1 MKNNNYVKN
10 IVTTG
15 VLIALGLIL
24 PIVFH
29 AFSLA
34 GPIFLPMHIPV
45 LLGGFLLPPSS
56 MVLIGI
62 TVPLLSGILTGM
74 PPLFPTAV
82 QMMFELS
89 VYGVVL
95 SLLYNRYRS
104 GIYPALLGAML
115 AGRLTAGAVN
125 YILLTHFMAKSFSMQ
140 MYITGAVVTAFPGI
154 LVQIIIIPV
163 MIKLLE
169 NANLLNNRKGVLY
182 ER

>member
-1 MKNNNYVKN
+1 MNNNYVKN

-34 GPIFLPMHIPV
+34 GPIFLPMHIPI

-56 MVLIGI
+56 LVLIGI
-62 TVPLLSGILTGM
+62 ALPLLSGILTGM

-89 VYGVVL
+89 VYGVVI
-95 SLLYNRYRS
+95 SLMYNRYHR
-104 GIYPALLGAML
+104 GIYPALLIAML
-115 AGRLTAGAVN
+115 AGRLAAGAVSF
-125 YILLTHFMAKSFSMQ
+125 ILLTQFMAKTFSMQ
-140 MYITGAVVTAFPGI
+140 MYLTGAVITAFPGI
-154 LVQIIIIPV
+154 LVQIIIIPI

-169 NANLLNNRKGVLY
+169 NANLLVNRKGELY